1 LFETYGDSD
10 KRKKIIPTIIKLYSQ
25 NKNIT
30 IVSKKLKMN
39 FVHIESLLIAIN
51 MIISN
56 KVKEGEYCIK
66 NNKFTN
72 IRELINKL
80 NKKLKKKIRTNYLSS
95 KTFSNSSK
103 QLKKF
108 PYWDDNKNLEK
119 FLLDRLTR

>member
-1 LFETYGDSD
+1 
-10 KRKKIIPTIIKLYSQ
+10 
-25 NKNIT
+25 
-30 IVSKKLKMN
+30 MN
-39 FVHIESLLIAIN
+39 FVHIESLLIAVN

-72 IRELINKL
+72 IRELINIL
-80 NKKLKKKIRTNYLSS
+80 NKKLKKKIKTNYLSS
-95 KTFSNSSK
+95 KTFSNSSG

-108 PYWDDNKNLEK
+108 PYWNDNKNLEK